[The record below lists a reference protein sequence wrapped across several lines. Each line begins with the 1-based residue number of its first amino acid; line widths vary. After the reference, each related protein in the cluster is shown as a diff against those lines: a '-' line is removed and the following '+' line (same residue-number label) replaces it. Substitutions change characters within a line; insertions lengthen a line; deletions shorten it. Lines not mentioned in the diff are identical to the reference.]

1 MRYSSTFKRVQHP
14 EHDYHYTQN
23 DNEFTLAREVPWRS
37 LKLDRELGPQCI
49 LTISVSLSKFPVFKR
64 EYPPEKNIE
73 ILVVASRTDARRRD
87 QTDRT
92 TNPSS
97 SKQEAAQMPRKDDLT
112 LVFSSPA
119 CGGKTVLH
127 GGHCLYSH
135 DRDCSPSSPSLHH
148 DSIYEIVLS
157 DD

>member
-73 ILVVASRTDARRRD
+73 ILVVDKHCFAHRCEKKRPDRSHHKSKLIKTRGGSDA
-87 QTDRT
+87 
-92 TNPSS
+92 
-97 SKQEAAQMPRKDDLT
+97 KE
-112 LVFSSPA
+112 
-119 CGGKTVLH
+119 G
-127 GGHCLYSH
+127 
-135 DRDCSPSSPSLHH
+135 
-148 DSIYEIVLS
+148 
-157 DD
+157 